1 MTEHNEQHHLTQV
14 PGWDP
19 KLQTV
24 ESRRILVDYAL
35 KHGIKPAMRYF
46 NCSRNTV
53 RKWLRR
59 FNEQGEAGL
68 KGLPRGR
75 KPKQPR
81 IQAEPQ
87 KPAAHAWP
95 VPEVEIDS
103 SYWYPHSDEQQIAN
117 HEQKSPTHYKSY

>member
-1 MTEHNEQHHLTQV
+1 MTDRNEHHNAHQA

-24 ESRRILVDYAL
+24 ESRRILVEYAQQ
-35 KHGIKPAMRYF
+35 HGIKPAMRHF

-59 FNEQGEAGL
+59 FQEQGAAGL
-68 KGLPRGR
+68 QGLPRGR

-81 IQAEPQ
+81 IKAEPQ
-87 KPAAHAWP
+87 KAAAHAWQ

-103 SYWYPHSDEQQIAN
+103 SYWYPHSPEQ
-117 HEQKSPTHYKSY
+117 PTAQRDHHTPTSHKPY